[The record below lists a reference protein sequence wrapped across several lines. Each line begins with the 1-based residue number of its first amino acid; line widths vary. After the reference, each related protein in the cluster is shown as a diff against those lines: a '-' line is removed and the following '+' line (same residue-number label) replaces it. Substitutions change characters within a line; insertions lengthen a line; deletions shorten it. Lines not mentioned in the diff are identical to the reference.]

1 MRRLALLILARTL
14 AAFLAVQVADTPLFC
29 ADERPTETSA
39 SASRHA
45 APALSDL
52 HAAAGS
58 LEGDSAFC
66 FCPCHLTFDSERS
79 FAVVASNRTTANPSL
94 LVPADPA
101 APPQSLDHPPQN
113 LG

>member
-1 MRRLALLILARTL
+1 MLARAL

-29 ADERPTETSA
+29 ADERPMEGSA
-39 SASRHA
+39 NDSRHA
-45 APALSDL
+45 ATAAGDL
-52 HAAAGS
+52 HTLPGSTSGDAAS
-58 LEGDSAFC
+58 C

-79 FAVVASNRTTANPSL
+79 FAVVASLRPTANTSL

-113 LG
+113 LS